1 MNQGE
6 NVYDAKNEKREF
18 VADGRDQAIAKACDF
33 FKASEEELEI
43 SEPAGGE
50 VFGLG
55 GRAVVVAAL
64 RDRTPPSPDR
74 GEDRGRDRPRGRGG
88 DRDRGRGG
96 DRDRGRGGD
105 RDRGRGGPR
114 GPRASER
121 DEREEEAPPPE
132 TTEPSVGRAVGE
144 LGAVGQFVLGVIER
158 VDLGPFE
165 IAETSD
171 EGLLAFEIR
180 GAAAPHLVGSD
191 GRAVDA
197 LQLLANQVAGR
208 ESSEPPRVVLE
219 VEGDADAREDRLTK
233 LAQRVAKRAL
243 DTGHAVRL
251 DPMNGRDRRQIH
263 LALRD
268 QESVVTMSSGEGRY
282 RQVLVVPE
290 GAPEFEDAQ
299 REARAAAQRSD

>member
-1 MNQGE
+1 MGH
-6 NVYDAKNEKREF
+6 
-18 VADGRDQAIAKACDF
+18 
-33 FKASEEELEI
+33 
-43 SEPAGGE
+43 
-50 VFGLG
+50 
-55 GRAVVVAAL
+55 AA
-64 RDRTPPSPDR
+64 
-74 GEDRGRDRPRGRGG
+74 
-88 DRDRGRGG
+88 
-96 DRDRGRGGD
+96 
-105 RDRGRGGPR
+105 
-114 GPRASER
+114 
-121 DEREEEAPPPE
+121 
-132 TTEPSVGRAVGE
+132 GE

-171 EGLLAFEIR
+171 EGLLAFEVR

-268 QESVVTMSSGEGRY
+268 EESVVTMSSGEGRY